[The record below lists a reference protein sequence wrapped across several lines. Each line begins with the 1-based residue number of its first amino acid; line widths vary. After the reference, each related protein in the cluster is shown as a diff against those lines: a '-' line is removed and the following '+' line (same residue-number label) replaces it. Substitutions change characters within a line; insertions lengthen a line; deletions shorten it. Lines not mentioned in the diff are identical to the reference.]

1 MGEKYYTL
9 AMTDGHSVTRRQS
22 NIMLCRDMSRY
33 FDLPNGRQILVN
45 PANICCIREATPE
58 ETEAERIRE

>member
-1 MGEKYYTL
+1 MEEKYYTL

-22 NIMLCRDMSRY
+22 NILLCRDMGRY

-45 PANICCIREATPE
+45 PANICLIREAAPE
-58 ETEAERIRE
+58 EIEAERIRE